1 MSNITRR
8 AALVGAAAAG
18 AAGTLPTP
26 ASAQAA
32 PAAVGRQAAGYYRYK
47 IGDFEVTTINDGVR
61 NDKLERSPYP
71 NVKLED
77 VQAALRAHFLPTDQM
92 SIPFNTTLV
101 NTGSKLVL
109 LDTGNGPGRS
119 PATGLVAANLAA
131 AGVDPKTIDTV
142 VISHF
147 HGDHIGGL
155 RTADGQLA
163 FPNAEIKVPA
173 KEWAYWLDDANMSR
187 APEGSN
193 LANNHRNVRRIFGSI
208 ADKVTRYEWGSEV
221 APGITALDT
230 NGHTSGHTS
239 FLVASGPGKLI
250 VQADVTAH
258 VALLFVRNPGWN
270 AGGDMDGPQAV
281 ATRRKLYDMLAT
293 DRILLSGYH
302 LPFPAAGYIEK
313 DGTGYRFTPVAWSPV
328 L

>member
-32 PAAVGRQAAGYYRYK
+32 ASGRQAAGYYRYK
-47 IGDFEVTTINDGVR
+47 IGDFEVTAINDGVR

-71 NVKLED
+71 NAKVED
-77 VQAALRAHFLPTDQM
+77 VQAALRAHFMPTDQL
-92 SIPFNTTLV
+92 SVPFNVTLV

-109 LDTGNGPGRS
+109 IDTGNGPGRG
-119 PATGLVAANLAA
+119 PTIGLVAANLAA
-131 AGVDPKTIDTV
+131 AGVDPKAIDTV

-173 KEWAYWLDDANMSR
+173 KEWAYWLDDANMNR
-187 APEGSN
+187 APEGSG
-193 LANNHRNVRRIFGSI
+193 LANNHRNVRRIFAGL

-221 APGITALDT
+221 APGITAVDT
-230 NGHTSGHTS
+230 NGHTPGHTS
-239 FLVASGPGKLI
+239 FRIASGSTSLLY
-250 VQADVTAH
+250 QADVTAGY
-258 VALLFVRNPGWN
+258 ALLQFDNPDWLV
-270 AGGDMDGPQAV
+270 GGDMDGNQAV
-281 ATRRKLYDMLAT
+281 ATRRKLYDQLAT
-293 DRILLSGYH
+293 DKVLVSGYH
-302 LPFPAAGYIEK
+302 IPFPSLGYIEK
-313 DGTGYRFTPVAWSPV
+313 SGNSYRFVAAAWNPV